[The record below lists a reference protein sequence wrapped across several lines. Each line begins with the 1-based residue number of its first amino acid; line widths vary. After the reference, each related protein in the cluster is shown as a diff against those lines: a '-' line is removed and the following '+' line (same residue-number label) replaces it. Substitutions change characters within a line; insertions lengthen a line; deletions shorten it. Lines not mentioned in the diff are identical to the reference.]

1 MRANRKL
8 RVWFLQGLQE
18 VDFVSLVELVIKH
31 VKKELGLALK
41 GSQKMVGLKH
51 RRLIGLK
58 SSSST
63 CGLDKAICKTAKEIA
78 KPIIA
83 EQIPKFKIDSV
94 QFEHLTLWSLPPTFQ
109 GYMVKN

>member
-1 MRANRKL
+1 
-8 RVWFLQGLQE
+8 
-18 VDFVSLVELVIKH
+18 
-31 VKKELGLALK
+31 
-41 GSQKMVGLKH
+41 MVGLKH
-51 RRLIGLK
+51 RRLIGLT